1 MPPTSTEALSEPVL
15 YGWVDEPSYVVFLFV
30 SIAHA
35 QITHRMLP
43 LEALFVSS
51 VSSYRFSS
59 VCETKLMLQR
69 RKNRP
74 ILSPEWHV
82 DFENTSHSF
91 CQMSFS
97 LCVRRWTQVI
107 ILISDERLLTVKM
120 SFRRPPSDV
129 DRMTSLR
136 VGNLPFRAHQE
147 VNINIHLTTVLVS
160 TSFSFQDLLPLFEK
174 YGDVGDIYLP
184 VERGSGRSRGF
195 AFVRYYDK
203 RDAEVR

>member
-1 MPPTSTEALSEPVL
+1 
-15 YGWVDEPSYVVFLFV
+15 
-30 SIAHA
+30 
-35 QITHRMLP
+35 
-43 LEALFVSS
+43 
-51 VSSYRFSS
+51 
-59 VCETKLMLQR
+59 
-69 RKNRP
+69 
-74 ILSPEWHV
+74 
-82 DFENTSHSF
+82 
-91 CQMSFS
+91 
-97 LCVRRWTQVI
+97 
-107 ILISDERLLTVKM
+107 M

-147 VNINIHLTTVLVS
+147 VNTNIHLTPALVY

-203 RDAEVR
+203 RDAEVRYIIKPKCMLNKKP

>member
-1 MPPTSTEALSEPVL
+1 MLYVSFPDVLWLS
-15 YGWVDEPSYVVFLFV
+15 D
-30 SIAHA
+30 
-35 QITHRMLP
+35 
-43 LEALFVSS
+43 
-51 VSSYRFSS
+51 
-59 VCETKLMLQR
+59 
-69 RKNRP
+69 RKR
-74 ILSPEWHV
+74 
-82 DFENTSHSF
+82 
-91 CQMSFS
+91 
-97 LCVRRWTQVI
+97 
-107 ILISDERLLTVKM
+107 LIKM

-147 VNINIHLTTVLVS
+147 VRSTNSKMLRLS

-195 AFVRYYDK
+195 AFVRYFDK

>member
-1 MPPTSTEALSEPVL
+1 
-15 YGWVDEPSYVVFLFV
+15 
-30 SIAHA
+30 
-35 QITHRMLP
+35 
-43 LEALFVSS
+43 
-51 VSSYRFSS
+51 
-59 VCETKLMLQR
+59 
-69 RKNRP
+69 
-74 ILSPEWHV
+74 
-82 DFENTSHSF
+82 
-91 CQMSFS
+91 
-97 LCVRRWTQVI
+97 
-107 ILISDERLLTVKM
+107 M

-147 VNINIHLTTVLVS
+147 VNTNIHLTPALVY

>member
-1 MPPTSTEALSEPVL
+1 MTSL
-15 YGWVDEPSYVVFLFV
+15 
-30 SIAHA
+30 
-35 QITHRMLP
+35 
-43 LEALFVSS
+43 
-51 VSSYRFSS
+51 
-59 VCETKLMLQR
+59 
-69 RKNRP
+69 
-74 ILSPEWHV
+74 
-82 DFENTSHSF
+82 
-91 CQMSFS
+91 
-97 LCVRRWTQVI
+97 
-107 ILISDERLLTVKM
+107 LLTDRRIFIIKM

-147 VNINIHLTTVLVS
+147 VNCAKALFAS
-160 TSFSFQDLLPLFEK
+160 TFVSFQDLLPLFEK